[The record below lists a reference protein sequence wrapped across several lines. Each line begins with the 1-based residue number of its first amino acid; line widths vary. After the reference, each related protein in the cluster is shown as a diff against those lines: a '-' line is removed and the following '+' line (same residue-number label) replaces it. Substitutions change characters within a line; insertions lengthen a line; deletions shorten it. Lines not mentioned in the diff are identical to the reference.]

1 MKISHIGGVA
11 DGESVEL
18 HDNVLSGQQLFK
30 RSTDFPSDHIR
41 QHDYIRH
48 RFELRGDDG
57 QIEHRELMVW
67 DGLTRE
73 EAAALVGARFQR
85 TVTSQ
90 TPHL

>member
-18 HDNVLSGQQLFK
+18 HDNVLSGQQSFK
-30 RSTDFPSDHIR
+30 LSTDFPADPVRH
-41 QHDYIRH
+41 HHYTRH

-57 QIEHRELMVW
+57 QSEQRELMVW

-73 EAAALVGARFQR
+73 EAAALVGARLQR

-90 TPHL
+90 TSLL